1 MCYHGLTQEIPC
13 QNLCIDVMIMIIHIP
28 HAHTIGVHG
37 YMHTRNTCIAHNTH
51 ACMHA
56 WIHATHVIHMHT
68 YNTHAHTNTHI
79 YNTWR
84 DADYIILTLFVEL

>member
-51 ACMHA
+51 ACMD
-56 WIHATHVIHMHT
+56 TCNT
-68 YNTHAHTNTHI
+68 CNTHAHLQYACTHKHTHI
-79 YNTWR
+79 
-84 DADYIILTLFVEL
+84 